1 MRGRTGANAG
11 MVLAPVHISAPVH
24 LVLDRPMEANRLQQ
38 CLRGQRGGVT
48 ATQSH
53 DGFVSHLSRVED
65 GCFALQPKHLT
76 NVGEFREII
85 EGGATADAPMF
96 QTSVTFFPR
105 VDRRGKNP
113 RVRAPEGLLP
123 RWVDCLWQ

>member
-1 MRGRTGANAG
+1 MGRNISGLPSRTVWDQALRIIHPQITQIRSERWYETGK
-11 MVLAPVHISAPVH
+11 SAT
-24 LVLDRPMEANRLQQ
+24 L
-38 CLRGQRGGVT
+38 G
-48 ATQSH
+48 
-53 DGFVSHLSRVED
+53 
-65 GCFALQPKHLT
+65 LQPKHLT
-76 NVGEFREII
+76 NVGELHEII

-96 QTSVTFFPR
+96 QTSVTFFQR